1 MSEFE
6 TFQLGNGIR
15 VVCQHVKSPIA
26 HACVLIDAGSRH
38 EPETQFGMAHFIEHL
53 LFKRTTRRSTSQIIN
68 WLESVGADLNAYTTK
83 EYTCLHASFLKPY
96 LGRTLDLFE
105 DLLFHSEFPQE
116 EIKKEKGIILDE
128 IASYRDSPEDAVLDD
143 FEDMVFQGHG
153 LGHNILGLEED
164 LLHMDKAK
172 VKSFMLQQYNTSGIV
187 IGISGDFTPKEVERK
202 VEKYFGQ
209 LPSSEKSKMMT
220 NQLLLSSP
228 ISLERRLP
236 INQVHYV
243 MGRSA
248 YSIYEDKRV
257 GLLVLNN
264 ILGGMGMGSR
274 LNMTVREKH
283 GIAYTIESSYQPF
296 SDTGLFSVYFGT
308 DEDKYLKAHQL
319 ILKEF
324 KKVRTRK
331 LSDLQLHQAKRKFKG
346 QIALGEESR
355 MALIIGQSKSMLDH
369 GYVQTL
375 TDVFQKIDGVT
386 TEQVLE
392 IANEVLDPDQFF
404 SLVFLPE

>member
-1 MSEFE
+1 MPVCSSMPG
-6 TFQLGNGIR
+6 QDMNQSLSLGW
-15 VVCQHVKSPIA
+15 
-26 HACVLIDAGSRH
+26 LILSSIYFLKEQPDEVR
-38 EPETQFGMAHFIEHL
+38 
-53 LFKRTTRRSTSQIIN
+53 
-68 WLESVGADLNAYTTK
+68 ESVGADLNAYTTK

-143 FEDMVFQGHG
+143 FEDLVFQGHG

-164 LLHMDKAK
+164 LLQMDKAK
-172 VKSFMLQQYNTSGIV
+172 VKSFMHQQYKTSGIV
-187 IGISGDFTPKEVERK
+187 IGISGDFTTKEVERK
-202 VEKYFGQ
+202 VEKYFGP
-209 LPSSEKSKMMT
+209 LPASQKSKMMT

-228 ISLERRLP
+228 ISIERRLP